1 MVAALLL
8 VSIGMG
14 FVSRAAPQLNV
25 FAVGF
30 PVTLGLGFILMWITL
45 PEALARFSEWVDAVF
60 ELAGGLLLA
69 G

>member
-1 MVAALLL
+1 M
-8 VSIGMG
+8 
-14 FVSRAAPQLNV
+14 SRAAPQLNV